1 MKSATDLTSLSEN
14 GEGPQYWSEHGALLA
29 PSSEIKQIKV
39 LKIINVNI
47 KCLSSKPLTMLLNL
61 VIKLPKTDQFIDIQ
75 YTRQEFRPVLNWQTS
90 AFVSII
96 QLG

>member
-61 VIKLPKTDQFIDIQ
+61 VIKLPKK
-75 YTRQEFRPVLNWQTS
+75 RPIYWHTIYSARVQTS
-90 AFVSII
+90 LELTNFRIC
-96 QLG
+96 

>member
-14 GEGPQYWSEHGALLA
+14 GEGPQYWSEHGSLLA

-47 KCLSSKPLTMLLNL
+47 KCLSSKP
-61 VIKLPKTDQFIDIQ
+61 
-75 YTRQEFRPVLNWQTS
+75 
-90 AFVSII
+90 
-96 QLG
+96 